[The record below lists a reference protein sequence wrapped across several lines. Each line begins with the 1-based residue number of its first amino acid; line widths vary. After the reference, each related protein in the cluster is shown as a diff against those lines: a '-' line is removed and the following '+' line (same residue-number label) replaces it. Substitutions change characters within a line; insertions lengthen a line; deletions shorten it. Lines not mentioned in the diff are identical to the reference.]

1 MAWLLAPRNK
11 LALDCKVQIYKSILA
26 PSLFYGL
33 QVYGIAAKTNLNK
46 IRVLQAKTLRSISW
60 APWYMRTRDIER
72 DLNVPKLGSK
82 LQELSQKHMARK
94 LGTAATK

>member
-1 MAWLLAPRNK
+1 
-11 LALDCKVQIYKSILA
+11 V
-26 PSLFYGL
+26 
-33 QVYGIAAKTNLNK
+33 
-46 IRVLQAKTLRSISW
+46 
-60 APWYMRTRDIER
+60 RTRDIER